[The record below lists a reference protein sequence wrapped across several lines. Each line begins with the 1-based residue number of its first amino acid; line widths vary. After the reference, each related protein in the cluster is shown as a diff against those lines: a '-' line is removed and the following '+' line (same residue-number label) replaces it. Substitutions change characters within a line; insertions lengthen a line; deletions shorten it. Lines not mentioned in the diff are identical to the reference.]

1 MTAAQDEPGASD
13 PDAASG
19 RGRVLVVEDDPGT
32 LRFVC
37 LALDRAGFEVES
49 ATNAP
54 DAVTV
59 LSAVRPEVLLADIGL
74 PGMSGFELIRE
85 ARRLAPELAIALMT
99 ADASVDVAVQALRS
113 DVDDFL
119 PKPISPVDLVE
130 QIDRLVQRA
139 RTRPRHV
146 SERVLAVGAHPDD
159 VEIGVGGI
167 LVGHRRANDKTTI
180 LTMSHGSRGGDAGRR
195 AEEAEKA
202 ASLLGADLILGDL
215 DDTRIP
221 EGDPTV
227 GLIESAIES
236 VGPSIV
242 YTHTL
247 YDLHQ
252 DHRNVN
258 RATMVAARQVSSV
271 YCYESPSATVKFEPV
286 RFVDIDAY
294 LDEKVAA
301 INAYASQ
308 TEQRSYLEEDL
319 VRATARYWGR
329 FGRSRYSEPLEVVR
343 DRPPRRDDT
352 GRVS

>member
-1 MTAAQDEPGASD
+1 M
-13 PDAASG
+13 
-19 RGRVLVVEDDPGT
+19 
-32 LRFVC
+32 
-37 LALDRAGFEVES
+37 
-49 ATNAP
+49 
-54 DAVTV
+54 

-119 PKPISPVDLVE
+119 PKPITRWTSSSRSTGWCSGPGPDPATCPSVSWPSVRTPTTSRSVSGGTSSA
-130 QIDRLVQRA
+130 IDGP
-139 RTRPRHV
+139 RP
-146 SERVLAVGAHPDD
+146 S
-159 VEIGVGGI
+159 
-167 LVGHRRANDKTTI
+167 
-180 LTMSHGSRGGDAGRR
+180 TMNHGSRGGDAGRR

-202 ASLLGADLILGDL
+202 ASLLGSADLILGDL

-221 EGDPTV
+221 EGGPTV
-227 GLIESAIES
+227 GLIELAIES

-271 YCYESPSATVKFEPV
+271 YCY
-286 RFVDIDAY
+286 R
-294 LDEKVAA
+294 
-301 INAYASQ
+301 
-308 TEQRSYLEEDL
+308 
-319 VRATARYWGR
+319 RA
-329 FGRSRYSEPLEVVR
+329 
-343 DRPPRRDDT
+343 RR
-352 GRVS
+352 RR